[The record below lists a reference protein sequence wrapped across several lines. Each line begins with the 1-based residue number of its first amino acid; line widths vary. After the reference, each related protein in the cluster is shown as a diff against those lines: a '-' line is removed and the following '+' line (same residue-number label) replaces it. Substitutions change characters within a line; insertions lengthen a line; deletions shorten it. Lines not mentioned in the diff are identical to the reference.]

1 MTLAAGLLAWPPPLG
16 IYIIVASLIV
26 VVITAAFTRE

>member
-16 IYIIVASLIV
+16 IYIIVAVLIV
-26 VVITAAFTRE
+26 IAITAAITRE